1 MNQMK
6 KRLISILLLLFFF
19 VSDACAT
26 GFTQNS
32 DQIEEAAKSVLK
44 LFVYEKENAAD
55 DEYAATAS
63 GFVAFSGT
71 MLITNYHVIDGA
83 VEIWAVDDL
92 DNVYQLKYVLAAD
105 EKSDIAI
112 LEFLKPTGLQPLV
125 LYPDGNLKRGNQVA
139 AIGSPKGLKNTVS
152 TGIVSSVFEEDGI
165 PYIQTTAPISPG
177 SSGGALFND
186 DGKVIGVTT
195 SAYTSKDEFGED
207 TEAQNINFAVNIA
220 VAQAMY
226 NAWDGTRY
234 SFKDHTFSAK
244 MDYTGVYKTGEAVE
258 TAVPDEEIRRP
269 GEKEP
274 ENTAETTWT
283 CSVCGTGNIG
293 RFCQECGSEKPNW
306 ICACGELNSGKFC
319 TSCGRKAED
328 LVAEFDSATECVSE
342 KKFDEAVRILES
354 LGEFDSGSF
363 ETAEGSHS
371 AAKDYIP
378 AVYYTTNKD

>member
-226 NAWDGTRY
+226 KAIPTVLNKIELKRSARY
-234 SFKDHTFSAK
+234 SFTSSRERLRRCCSWPPLSRTCLIPREAASSSRLPNSEITVATASFSVLPSRLSS
-244 MDYTGVYKTGEAVE
+244 VYLSS
-258 TAVPDEEIRRP
+258 I
-269 GEKEP
+269 
-274 ENTAETTWT
+274 
-283 CSVCGTGNIG
+283 I
-293 RFCQECGSEKPNW
+293 
-306 ICACGELNSGKFC
+306 
-319 TSCGRKAED
+319 
-328 LVAEFDSATECVSE
+328 
-342 KKFDEAVRILES
+342 
-354 LGEFDSGSF
+354 
-363 ETAEGSHS
+363 
-371 AAKDYIP
+371 
-378 AVYYTTNKD
+378 